1 LKKRSFLWAFVLAK
15 IGLGA
20 YHRVI
25 KNRKKEL
32 TLNPKQSMF
41 FRNGRRMVH
50 PKRIHYEQGVLN
62 QAVLFESAENIR
74 PETVY
79 YVSEPFNQSI
89 GLPGTYLHLVLR
101 LSDAAWQ
108 TLTSMQQG
116 FSVEEK
122 EKTVVPE
129 TPGVYLVFWEVRT
142 SKGEIV
148 GEMELADELIY
159 DSVMVLNS
167 QRPKDQKLFLI
178 KLKEAEPLKLTF
190 VCNDSLG
197 EVEASILIIKISD

>member
-1 LKKRSFLWAFVLAK
+1 
-15 IGLGA
+15 
-20 YHRVI
+20 
-25 KNRKKEL
+25 
-32 TLNPKQSMF
+32 
-41 FRNGRRMVH
+41 
-50 PKRIHYEQGVLN
+50 
-62 QAVLFESAENIR
+62 
-74 PETVY
+74 TVY

-89 GLPGTYLHLVLR
+89 GLPGAYLHLVLR

>member
-1 LKKRSFLWAFVLAK
+1 
-15 IGLGA
+15 
-20 YHRVI
+20 
-25 KNRKKEL
+25 
-32 TLNPKQSMF
+32 MF

-50 PKRIHYEQGVLN
+50 PKRIHYEQGVLD
-62 QAVLFESAENIR
+62 QAVLFESAENTR

-89 GLPGTYLHLVLR
+89 GLPGAYLHLVLR

-129 TPGVYLVFWEVRT
+129 TPGVYLCFGKLEQVKAK
-142 SKGEIV
+142 SSA
-148 GEMELADELIY
+148 MEPADELIY

-167 QRPKDQKLFLI
+167 QRLKTKNFFYQI
-178 KLKEAEPLKLTF
+178 KR
-190 VCNDSLG
+190 S
-197 EVEASILIIKISD
+197 